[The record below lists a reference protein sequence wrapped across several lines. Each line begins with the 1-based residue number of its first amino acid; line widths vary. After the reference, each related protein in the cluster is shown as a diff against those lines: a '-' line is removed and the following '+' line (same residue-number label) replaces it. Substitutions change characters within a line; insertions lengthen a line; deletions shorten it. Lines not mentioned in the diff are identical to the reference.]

1 MSAEAHPLPERETGK
16 IAAKAREWLL
26 LLSSYFTTQTLVQ
39 LTGIAAGLLFVNFLP
54 VRQFALYTL
63 ATSVLS
69 FFIFACD
76 LGSSASLLHFFR
88 EAGRTGEPF
97 GDYLR
102 AALSLRRFVFAAG
115 TLVVLALFPWLA
127 AVRGFSLAEALP
139 MVAGILLA
147 VWFQISAS
155 LHLLVLRLHG
165 RYHRSYRAELLG
177 AVLRLVLAGAMIAAS
192 LLQAWLAVLGTAAGT
207 LLVARLADSDLAH
220 PASSSHRLR
229 DYRLRIFRYV
239 LPTLPSA
246 LFFSVQAP
254 LVVWLAAT
262 FGEARNVAEVGA
274 LSRLGLV
281 VGLFSGL
288 IGAVFLPR
296 LANVTDDVLYH
307 RRCLQ
312 YGLLLA
318 LVALALLAAAALLPD
333 LFLLVLGPHYRGLHR
348 ELLLI
353 VAGSGLALLGGYVV
367 NVNFARGWTRFQ
379 SLTLAVE
386 VAAQIV
392 FLRLL
397 DLSTTTGV
405 LQFTLLSAAVGLSLQ
420 LIILELGFR
429 RPGWVRWRH
438 A

>member
-1 MSAEAHPLPERETGK
+1 MTEPMTLPSLRVR
-16 IAAKAREWLL
+16 AREWLL
-26 LLSSYFTTQTLVQ
+26 LLSSYFTSQTLTQ
-39 LTGIAAGLLFVNFLP
+39 LTGIGAGLLFVNFLP

-69 FFIFACD
+69 FFTFACD

-97 GDYLR
+97 GDYFR
-102 AALSLRRFVFAAG
+102 AVLSLRRSVFAAG

-127 AVRGFSLAEALP
+127 AVRGFGLAEALP
-139 MVAGILLA
+139 MVAGILLG

-155 LHLLVLRLHG
+155 LRLLVLRLHG
-165 RYHRSYRAELLG
+165 RYNRSYRAELLG
-177 AVLRLVLAGAMIAAS
+177 AVLRLVLAAALIAAS

-207 LLVARLADSDLAH
+207 LLVMRLADSDLAH
-220 PASSSHRLR
+220 PPIANTTSHGLR

-246 LFFSVQAP
+246 LFFSVQGP

-296 LANVTDDVLYH
+296 LTNVTDDALYH

-318 LVALALLAAAALLPD
+318 LVALALLAAAALVPD
-333 LFLLVLGPHYRGLHR
+333 LFLLVLGPHYRGLHH

-392 FLRLL
+392 FVRLL
-397 DLSTTTGV
+397 HLSTTTGV
-405 LQFTLLSAAVGLSLQ
+405 LQFTMLSAAVGLSLQ